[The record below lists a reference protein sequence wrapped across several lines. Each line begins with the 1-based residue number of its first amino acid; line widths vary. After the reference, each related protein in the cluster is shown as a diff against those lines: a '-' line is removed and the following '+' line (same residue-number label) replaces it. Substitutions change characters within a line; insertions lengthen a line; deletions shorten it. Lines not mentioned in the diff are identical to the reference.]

1 MKLDDF
7 LCSHGAREFEKLIE
21 KAIDFI
27 GSESII
33 VDPGDMTDIT
43 TKSWELI
50 HQVNKGHPQIFRFG
64 NTLAVLE
71 PENNNAGYHITMLDN
86 YKLRHKLTRLGNWL
100 YYKGKRLCPY
110 VHTITVLEDILAV
123 LDQGVPYLKGIAP
136 VPVFAPDGTL
146 VTEPGYCSK
155 TGFFYCPPKNF
166 VLPKINRNPTAA
178 ELEAAKRL
186 ILEELLVDFPFV
198 GRAEISHVVALLV
211 LSFVRNMINGP
222 TPLHL
227 IEKST
232 VGTGATLLARA
243 ISYICTGGEFTVL
256 AEGKDSEEMRK
267 RITSVLITAPWFLV
281 LDNLNRVLD
290 SSALATILTA
300 TYWEDRILGQS
311 KHLRIAVWC
320 AWVATGNNPTLS
332 YEITRRTIR
341 SRLDAKTE
349 TPHLR
354 DASQFKHYPLLPWV
368 MENRAALVGAVLTLV
383 QYWIAKGRPESKKSL
398 GGFESWAAVIGG
410 ILECVG
416 IEGFLENTLDFY
428 DDVQTEQ
435 EQKKVFVAAWF
446 KRFGERDITA
456 SKLFEINEV
465 YDAIAGFNE
474 TNTDRSAKTRL
485 GFFIKKLKDQVFQLE
500 LEKERVTVIVCK
512 SRRKIENSTAWKLEV
527 VQRKPTVITLK
538 KQGG

>member
-7 LCSHGAREFEKLIE
+7 LCVHGAKEFEKLID

-33 VDPGDMTDIT
+33 VEPGDMKDIT
-43 TKSWELI
+43 TKSWQLI
-50 HQVNKGHPQIFRFG
+50 HRANKGCPRIFRFG

-71 PENNNAGYHITMLDN
+71 PESNSTGYHITMFDN

-100 YYKGKRLCPY
+100 YYKGKCLYPY

-146 VTEPGYCSK
+146 VTEPGYCEK
-155 TGFFYCPPKNF
+155 TGFFYCPPKSF
-166 VLPKINRNPTAA
+166 VLPKINCNPTTA
-178 ELEAAKRL
+178 ELEVAKKW
-186 ILEELLVDFPFV
+186 ILDELLGDFPFI
-198 GRAEISHVVALLV
+198 GRAEICHIVALLI
-211 LSFVRNMINGP
+211 LSFVRNMIDGP

-232 VGTGATLLARA
+232 AGTGATLLARA
-243 ISYICTGGEFTVL
+243 ISYICIGGEFTVL

-311 KHLRIAVWC
+311 THLRIPVWC

-341 SRLDAKTE
+341 IRLDAKTE

-368 MENRAALVGAVLTLV
+368 MENRAALVGAVLTLI
-383 QYWIAKGRPESKKSL
+383 QYWVAKGKPESKKSL

-410 ILECVG
+410 VLECAG
-416 IEGFLENTLDFY
+416 IEGFLENALDFY

-435 EQKKVFVAAWF
+435 EQKKVFVAAWYTMY
-446 KRFGERDITA
+446 KEIDVKAGDLLNITG
-456 SKLFEINEV
+456 V
-465 YDAIAGFNE
+465 YDAIFGSGE
-474 TNTDRSAKTRL
+474 SSTDRSTKTRL

-500 LEKERVTVIVCK
+500 FEKERVTVMVRK
-512 SRRKIENSTAWKLEV
+512 SKRKIENASAWKLEV
-527 VQRKPTVITLK
+527 VQRKVLFK